1 MKILCRDRPRPID
14 ILCRGADLGQ
24 AMNAHHLLFHGLM
37 LIRTAMIALDVA
49 VVVLVVAVGVAAA
62 GRRWTG
68 TR

>member
-1 MKILCRDRPRPID
+1 
-14 ILCRGADLGQ
+14 
-24 AMNAHHLLFHGLM
+24 MNAHQFLFHGLM